1 MFLYHFLKY
10 GFNSIWY
17 TSVRIIN
24 AYRQSKKSHKFPLN
38 NPKAFAVK
46 ANFLPPSVLIKDLPN
61 CTYIRTTKPAGI
73 YVSKFDLTS
82 LSPSQTP
89 WWIFTLFTSN

>member
-1 MFLYHFLKY
+1 MV
-10 GFNSIWY
+10 FNSIHC
-17 TSVRIIN
+17 TFVRIIN
-24 AYRQSKKSHKFPLN
+24 VYRWSRKSHKFLLN
-38 NPKAFAVK
+38 NPKAFAVE
-46 ANFLPPSVLIKDLPN
+46 ANFLLPSVLIKDLPN

-89 WWIFTLFTSN
+89 W